1 MADDAARNSSKAG
14 LIIAAHGR
22 RGILA
27 TPAGTALPYLLSGR
41 RLRAVCGDRVHF
53 EESGPGEPA
62 LVTAVLPRRN
72 ELQRQPGTG
81 QEPEVIAANLS
92 HLLLVLA
99 PVPEPELFV
108 ADRYLCAAELLGA
121 EAAIAWNKADLG
133 AAPPPAVAAYADLGY
148 PVLPVSCTTGTGLPA
163 VAHWLGH
170 GTAVLVGQSGVGK
183 SSLLNRLAPEAAAAT
198 GSISRSTR
206 EGRHT
211 TTASVLHPLTGGG
224 RLIDTPGVRDF
235 VPPIPDRRH
244 IGRGFR
250 EIAREAAGC
259 RFLDCGHLREP
270 GCAVR
275 AALEQGRLDARRFES
290 YRRLMNLA
298 GQAAARSY

>member
-1 MADDAARNSSKAG
+1 MAEDAARDSSKAG
-14 LIIAAHGR
+14 LIVAAHGR
-22 RGILA
+22 RGSLA

-41 RLRAVCGDRVHF
+41 RLRAVCGDLVEF
-53 EESGPGEPA
+53 TAADSGEPA
-62 LVTAVLPRRN
+62 LVTAVLPRQN
-72 ELQRQPGTG
+72 ELKRQPGSG
-81 QEPEVIAANLS
+81 HAPEIIAANVS

-99 PVPEPELFV
+99 AVPEPELFV

-121 EAAIAWNKADLG
+121 DAAIAWNKADLG
-133 AAPPPAVAAYADLGY
+133 TAPPPAVAAYASLGY
-148 PVLPVSCTTGTGLPA
+148 PLLPVSCVTGIGLPA
-163 VAHWLGH
+163 VTHWLRH
-170 GTAVLVGQSGVGK
+170 GTAVVVGQSGVGK
-183 SSLLNRLAPEAAAAT
+183 SSLLNCLAPGAAVAT
-198 GSISRSTR
+198 GSISSSTR

-211 TTASVLHPLTGGG
+211 TTASVLHRLAGGG

-235 VPPIPDRRH
+235 VPAIPDRRQ

-259 RFLDCGHLREP
+259 RFLDCSHLREP

-275 AALEQGRLDARRFES
+275 SALEKGRLDERRFES

-298 GQAAARSY
+298 SQAAAKVY